1 MRELSK
7 ARKVALVFAL
17 SAALV
22 CSGCALLVAG
32 AAAGGA
38 AGGVAA
44 AHDNEGQSHGP
55 MTYVASV
62 LASVVYF
69 PAKVVF
75 ASAGAVTSGVAYL
88 VTVGNSQS
96 TNSIWT
102 ASVEGDYVV
111 RPDVIDGTR
120 PLHFVGS

>member
-1 MRELSK
+1 MRGCSK
-7 ARKVALVFAL
+7 AREVALVFAL
-17 SAALV
+17 AAALFSSGCAALV
-22 CSGCALLVAG
+22 VG

-38 AGGVAA
+38 GGGVAA
-44 AHDNEGQSHGP
+44 ARDSQSQSHTP

-75 ASAGAVTSGVAYL
+75 AGAGAVTSGAAYL
-88 VTVGNSQS
+88 VTLGNPHPVD
-96 TNSIWT
+96 SIWT

-111 RPDVIDGTR
+111 KPDVIDGGR
-120 PLHFVGS
+120 PLRFVGS

>member
-1 MRELSK
+1 
-7 ARKVALVFAL
+7 
-17 SAALV
+17 
-22 CSGCALLVAG
+22 
-32 AAAGGA
+32 
-38 AGGVAA
+38 
-44 AHDNEGQSHGP
+44 

-88 VTVGNSQS
+88 VTLGNAHPVD
-96 TNSIWT
+96 SIWT

-111 RPDVIDGTR
+111 KPDVIDGTR
-120 PLHFVGS
+120 PLRFVGS

>member
-1 MRELSK
+1 MRGCSK
-7 ARKVALVFAL
+7 AREVALVL
-17 SAALV
+17 VLGAALFS
-22 CSGCALLVAG
+22 SGCAVLVAG
-32 AAAGGA
+32 AATGGA

-44 AHDNEGQSHGP
+44 ARDSQSQSHTP

-88 VTVGNSQS
+88 VTMGNPHPVD
-96 TNSIWT
+96 SIWT

-111 RPDVIDGTR
+111 KPDVIDGGR
-120 PLHFVGS
+120 PLRFVGS